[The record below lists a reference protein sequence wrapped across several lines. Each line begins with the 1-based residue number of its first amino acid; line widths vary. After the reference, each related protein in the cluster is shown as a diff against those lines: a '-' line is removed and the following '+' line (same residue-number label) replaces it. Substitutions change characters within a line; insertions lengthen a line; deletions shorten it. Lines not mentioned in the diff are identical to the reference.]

1 MRHARV
7 CSVVLLGSAGCFP
20 SPIVGGGVFSAE
32 GAADVGVDRGWLAR
46 ERFVRAAFAI
56 WVAALAAFPALLE
69 FIEA

>member
-1 MRHARV
+1 MGA
-7 CSVVLLGSAGCFP
+7 L
-20 SPIVGGGVFSAE
+20 FSAE
-32 GAADVGVDRGWLAR
+32 GASDVRIDRGWLAR